1 MPPLFPELFE
11 SQVTHAP
18 ERVALFCRG
27 TELTYRALDQ
37 RANQFA
43 NHVRNSGAAPEALVA
58 VVLPQGL
65 DQIAAIIGVPK
76 AGAAYVPIDP
86 SYPASRIRHILDD
99 ARPHVIIDEEVVAV
113 VDRWCAER
121 ADGVAGLAELDAG
134 NAAYYVI
141 YTSGSTGAPKGVV
154 IEHGSLARYLAWTTV
169 AYRGTRG
176 VSVVPT
182 SIAFDLTVTGLFTT
196 LAVGGWSTCSRCLT
210 TISVTLRDCSVHL
223 LSLSDYD
230 QLTLRDCVTRPA
242 RSSR

>member
-1 MPPLFPELFE
+1 MWPRRD
-11 SQVTHAP
+11 SAP
-18 ERVALFCRG
+18 RSRIIRSDFRSCAAALPRALRVAGNACAGAGRALCRG

-37 RANQFA
+37 RDNQFA

-65 DQIAAIIGVPK
+65 DQIAAIIGVLK

-86 SYPASRIRHILDD
+86 SYPSYPASRIRHMLDD
-99 ARPHVIIDEEVVAV
+99 ARPHVTIDEEVVAV

-134 NAAYYVI
+134 NAAYVI
-141 YTSGSTGAPKGVV
+141 YTSGSTGVV
-154 IEHGSLARYLAWTTV
+154 IEHGSLVRYLAWTTV

-182 SIAFDLTVTGLFTT
+182 
-196 LAVGGWSTCSRCLT
+196 
-210 TISVTLRDCSVHL
+210 
-223 LSLSDYD
+223 
-230 QLTLRDCVTRPA
+230 
-242 RSSR
+242 

>member
-1 MPPLFPELFE
+1 MR
-11 SQVTHAP
+11 P

-65 DQIAAIIGVPK
+65 DQIAAIIGVLK

-99 ARPHVIIDEEVVAV
+99 ARPHVIIDDEVVAV

-134 NAAYYVI
+134 NAAYVI

-154 IEHGSLARYLAWTTV
+154 IEHGSLARYWPGRPSRIAGRAGCRWSRPRSPSMPSLA
-169 AYRGTRG
+169 
-176 VSVVPT
+176 SSLT
-182 SIAFDLTVTGLFTT
+182 S
-196 LAVGGWSTCSRCLT
+196 SR
-210 TISVTLRDCSVHL
+210 LRPSCCWEVK
-223 LSLSDYD
+223 
-230 QLTLRDCVTRPA
+230 
-242 RSSR
+242 RSSGRCWLGGEPLIRLSRY